1 MIIFDKKYTVE
12 CIKRDQGALQKHLWA
27 HKSGSLSIFTYQY
40 TTFFQCMGK
49 IFCAEFQRERYPY
62 IERDDFFQYWKFK
75 NSQIY
80 KLISVFETPPN
91 KLSSQTHK
99 LPHFAGMAF
108 AHQVYFTSHMRP
120 PLMFNFI
127 MIDYLLV
134 YAL

>member
-1 MIIFDKKYTVE
+1 MYGQDILCRISKGTFEIRYP
-12 CIKRDQGALQKHLWA
+12 
-27 HKSGSLSIFTYQY
+27 HKIS
-40 TTFFQCMGK
+40 
-49 IFCAEFQRERYPY
+49 YPY

-80 KLISVFETPPN
+80 KLISVFETPPQ
-91 KLSSQTHK
+91 QT
-99 LPHFAGMAF
+99 LVTNTQIASFAGMAF